1 MAKPGEF
8 LVQFAPTLFLAV
20 FFIATG
26 REAAFAA
33 SATDWQK
40 TLEAAKKEGRVVVS
54 IPASAELRKGMEEAF
69 QPKYGVKL
77 ELIVARG
84 SPSVRKIADEYKAGV
99 RYVDVHIG
107 GTSSA
112 VQGLLNEN
120 VLDPVDPY
128 FILPEVKD
136 PKNWWGGHMWIDKAG
151 KFIYGFQAYTF
162 ANVWYNPTLLK
173 PEDIRSYD
181 DLLDPKWKGKIGILD
196 PRTPGA
202 GDATWSFLLMVKGE
216 DYLKKLAAQ
225 DLLLE
230 NNQRQLAEAM
240 VKGKIVLTL
249 GLTEYTFQPF
259 VKAGLP
265 AKPLP
270 TPSEGS
276 YTTGGSG
283 NLVVIKDPPHPNAT
297 KVFVNWLL
305 SREGQEVFTRS
316 MGQATRRLDVDTKSL
331 AESGVLAAKDIMT
344 PERFLALENQSEERI
359 YQVRRPASKIAK
371 NLFR

>member
-1 MAKPGEF
+1 MAEPRNFPVTILFSLVVALLAAGEPA
-8 LVQFAPTLFLAV
+8 L
-20 FFIATG
+20 
-26 REAAFAA
+26 AA
-33 SATDWQK
+33 SQTEWDK
-40 TLEAAKKEGRVVVS
+40 TLEAAKKEGNVVVS
-54 IPASAELRKGMEEAF
+54 IPASAELRQGIEGRF
-69 QPKYGVKL
+69 LPKYGIKV

-120 VLDPVDPY
+120 VLDPVEPY

-136 PKNWWGGHMWIDKAG
+136 AKQWWGGHMWIDKAG
-151 KFIYGFQAYTF
+151 KYIYGFQAYTF

-173 PEDIRSYD
+173 PEEVRSYD
-181 DLLDPKWKGKIGILD
+181 DLLNPKWKGKIGFLD

-202 GDATWSFLLMVKGE
+202 GDATWSYLLMVKGE

-225 DLLLE
+225 DLVLQ
-230 NNQRQLAEAM
+230 NDQRQLAEAL
-240 VKGKIVLTL
+240 VKGKVLLTL

-259 VKAGLP
+259 IKAGLP
-265 AKPLP
+265 VKPLP
-270 TPSEGS
+270 TPREGS

-297 KVFVNWLL
+297 RIFVNWLL
-305 SREGQEVFTRS
+305 TRDGQEMFTKS
-316 MGQATRRLDVDTKSL
+316 LGQATRRLDVDTKWL
-331 AESGVLAAKDIMT
+331 GESGVVAAKDIMT
-344 PERFLALENQSEERI
+344 PERFLAMENQSEERI
-359 YQVRRPASKIAK
+359 YLVRDPASKIARQ
-371 NLFR
+371 LFK

>member
-1 MAKPGEF
+1 
-8 LVQFAPTLFLAV
+8 
-20 FFIATG
+20 
-26 REAAFAA
+26 
-33 SATDWQK
+33 
-40 TLEAAKKEGRVVVS
+40 
-54 IPASAELRKGMEEAF
+54 
-69 QPKYGVKL
+69 
-77 ELIVARG
+77 
-84 SPSVRKIADEYKAGV
+84 VRKIADEHKAGV

-120 VLDPVDPY
+120 VLDPVEPY

-136 PKNWWGGHMWIDKAG
+136 PKSWWGGHMWIDRAG
-151 KFIYGFQAYTF
+151 KYIYGFQAYTF

-173 PEDIRSYD
+173 VEEVRSYD
-181 DLLDPKWKGKIGILD
+181 DLLRPNLKGKIGILD

-216 DYLKKLAAQ
+216 NYLKKLAAQ
-225 DLLLE
+225 EMLLE
-230 NNQRQLAEAM
+230 NNQRQLAEAL

-270 TPSEGS
+270 TPAEGS

-305 SREGQEVFTRS
+305 SHEGQEAFTRS
-316 MGQATRRLDVDTKSL
+316 MGQATRRFDVNTKSL
-331 AESGVLAAKDIMT
+331 AEAGVLAAKDIMS
-344 PERFLALENQSEERI
+344 PEQFLALENQSEQKI
-359 YQVRRPASKIAK
+359 YEVRGPASKIARD
-371 NLFR
+371 LFR

>member
-1 MAKPGEF
+1 
-8 LVQFAPTLFLAV
+8 
-20 FFIATG
+20 
-26 REAAFAA
+26 
-33 SATDWQK
+33 
-40 TLEAAKKEGRVVVS
+40 
-54 IPASAELRKGMEEAF
+54 
-69 QPKYGVKL
+69 
-77 ELIVARG
+77 
-84 SPSVRKIADEYKAGV
+84 
-99 RYVDVHIG
+99 
-107 GTSSA
+107 
-112 VQGLLNEN
+112 
-120 VLDPVDPY
+120 
-128 FILPEVKD
+128 
-136 PKNWWGGHMWIDKAG
+136 
-151 KFIYGFQAYTF
+151 
-162 ANVWYNPTLLK
+162 
-173 PEDIRSYD
+173 
-181 DLLDPKWKGKIGILD
+181 
-196 PRTPGA
+196 
-202 GDATWSFLLMVKGE
+202 MVKGE

-265 AKPLP
+265 AKPLH